1 LKRPFSFEKDIY
13 MHFGSQESPN
23 PVVKELQIFHLIALV
38 FDQADLVPLDR
49 LSLSISA
56 DQEA

>member
-1 LKRPFSFEKDIY
+1 
-13 MHFGSQESPN
+13 
-23 PVVKELQIFHLIALV
+23 VVKELQIIHLIAFV